1 MADVSSS
8 VAGRVVMITGAGQG
22 IGRAY
27 AKHFAENGAIPVIA
41 EIDGARGE
49 AVAAEITAAGGE
61 AFAVQTDV
69 TAPDSVRAAV
79 DATLEKFG
87 RIDCLINNAAIF
99 VTPGPPAL
107 LGGRP

>member
-1 MADVSSS
+1 L
-8 VAGRVVMITGAGQG
+8 
-22 IGRAY
+22 
-27 AKHFAENGAIPVIA
+27 
-41 EIDGARGE
+41 
-49 AVAAEITAAGGE
+49 
-61 AFAVQTDV
+61 AVQTDV
-69 TAPDSVRAAV
+69 TAPDSVRGAV